1 MSQIGD
7 PTGSPFPPH
16 NPPPVPATTTAP
28 TVQKQ
33 ISDALEPIVNAADT
47 DTKVRMSV
55 ILHAFADG
63 LCLPP
68 CTDSQARFAVA
79 ASKKINALYN
89 ADDLEGLYKLIIA
102 IRQAHGVD
110 VDPAIVWA

>member
-55 ILHAFADG
+55 FLHAFADG

-68 CTDSQARFAVA
+68 CTDSQARFALA

-110 VDPAIVWA
+110 VDPAIVLA

>member
-1 MSQIGD
+1 MVEFMKQN
-7 PTGSPFPPH
+7 PTQRRQRQSSRK
-16 NPPPVPATTTAP
+16 AY
-28 TVQKQ
+28 
-33 ISDALEPIVNAADT
+33 
-47 DTKVRMSV
+47 
-55 ILHAFADG
+55 ADG

-102 IRQAHGVD
+102 IRQAHGAI
-110 VDPAIVWA
+110 VDPLIVWA